1 MKLTAFLFSLFLIAA
16 SAAPVA
22 YTELALEEAKTG
34 NVEALLPAATLAVN
48 VTGKAAQANIRCD
61 ARLKWRSGGYHN
73 RCPYGRLVTGV
84 QVLDGNIAVLNCA
97 EVEVTCR

>member
-1 MKLTAFLFSLFLIAA
+1 MKLTAFLFSLFFIAA

-34 NVEALLPAATLAVN
+34 NMEALLPAAALAVN
-48 VTGKAAQANIRCD
+48 VTGKAAAANVRCD
-61 ARLKWRSGGYHN
+61 ARLKWQSSGYHN
-73 RCPYGRLVTGV
+73 RCPYKRVVTGV
-84 QVLDGNIAVLNCA
+84 QVLDGNLAVLTCA